1 MDRAKSQIDDSARRR
16 SMLPQKSRIKS
27 VSKPMET
34 FPKENSL
41 EAGGQCIALARQR
54 TSAVLQAAKG
64 DAATMLPP
72 GNSQPYA
79 RMRPPANLR
88 RPSSKSDSTQIGHSS
103 RQPSTSRKSGR
114 DHGANGLHPSQNL
127 NDLSEPRPQL
137 GTSSG
142 SSNPQ
147 SNTRESF
154 HARSSSRQV
163 RHNPTAGLLQSTSLP
178 QRQSS
183 MEHSR
188 PEFSA
193 TQQHFSPKDAIQLNP
208 SSLSSQPSTDTS
220 PSGDIFR
227 LQMELAQLHLLHR
240 SVFSVQSQWE
250 NSAKRSFEH
259 QFGALCERHIELKE
273 IAYQQQ
279 TLINQISLVRWS
291 QGRSGA
297 QISENVQLLSHSIAE
312 ICNLLGL
319 EGKYT
324 HILEIFESWFSQALR
339 VRSQREPNGRENGRD
354 LDLIDGIG
362 DGWKAEAMVL
372 ERELTYSARDL
383 EGFGEVFEKSS
394 LCRILSMYRKLVMG
408 LLEELDLVQWIENE
422 IMSQETVWIE
432 STIHNLASIVSES
445 IIFTDPDR
453 KAA

>member
-1 MDRAKSQIDDSARRR
+1 
-16 SMLPQKSRIKS
+16 
-27 VSKPMET
+27 MEK
-34 FPKENSL
+34 FPKDNSL
-41 EAGGQCIALARQR
+41 EVEGKCIALARNR
-54 TSAVLQAAKG
+54 SSAVFQAAKS

-79 RMRPPANLR
+79 RMRPPANLQQT
-88 RPSSKSDSTQIGHSS
+88 SSKSDSAQIGHSL
-103 RQPSTSRKSGR
+103 RQPSTSRISSR
-114 DHGANGLHPSQNL
+114 DHGANRLHPSQIL
-127 NDLSEPRPQL
+127 NDLSEPRSQL

-142 SSNPQ
+142 SSKQQ

-154 HARSSSRQV
+154 HGRSSSRQV
-163 RHNPTAGLLQSTSLP
+163 RHNATAGLLQSKSLP

-183 MEHSR
+183 MKKPR
-188 PEFSA
+188 PESSA
-193 TQQHFSPKDAIQLNP
+193 MQQHFSPKDAIQRNP
-208 SSLSSQPSTDTS
+208 SILSSQPSADTS

-240 SVFSVQSQWE
+240 SVLDVQAQWE
-250 NSAKRSFEH
+250 KSARISLEH
-259 QFGALCERHIELKE
+259 QFSALYERHIELKE

-279 TLINQISLVRWS
+279 TLINQIALVRWS

-297 QISENVQLLSHSIAE
+297 QIAEKVLLLSHSISE

-324 HILEIFESWFSQALR
+324 HILEVFESWFTQALR
-339 VRSQREPNGRENGRD
+339 VRGQRKPNGRENGRD

-422 IMSQETVWIE
+422 IMSQETMWIE
-432 STIHNLASIVSES
+432 STIHNLASMVSES
-445 IIFTDPDR
+445 IVVTGADR